1 MAATNFYE
9 ENILNKFANY
19 TYNWKIHMVH
29 PAEATKFDDNIKA
42 DRTIVLADSG
52 VETEINIDSV
62 EQNMVLAFSKADRN
76 SVANQF
82 NIRLV
87 EPGGVTL
94 FNRILFAARK
104 LDIENHLKATY
115 LLELNFKGYTDDG
128 VAVSNIIGPYYYSC
142 ILTDL
147 TLDYRDGGTTYVGN
161 FIEVENDAYSKVSLH
176 LPTDIDVEASTYG
189 AFLLAFQEKVQE
201 QESNRVA
208 ASTSQ
213 IFPNRYEFLL
223 DQEVSHW
230 GDWEFGAT
238 QGIDDQTGTRAISVS
253 GNGTLKFNFPQ
264 GTSIVAALATALYQT
279 TEFQK
284 LPIFDGSS
292 GKQNPEDGTARPENL
307 SKLSSWMKLATDVT
321 YQNYDPLRKHYQKF
335 IKYTVGQYITP
346 ELIHDPVSYLELY
359 KTKTLQQER
368 LKNIVRNGLLRKKF
382 DYTYTGLNT
391 EVLNLDIQLNNTY
404 YQLQALNHGA
414 LQYSDQL
421 FAKINSRLQ
430 PVADQ
435 IGTLNEIKGK
445 IDKANAQKSKLEL
458 ELGKL
463 SDHPLHRNQSLADR
477 LLNDIAIIDATTER
491 LRQEEARVT
500 EERSELSEQFLKD
513 NQVTPRIQRLQNR
526 YITQSD
532 VVSTAAVDRAFEEAD
547 DLPLTF
553 IANAVNSKAT
563 AGPDKGDSVGT
574 VMLGA
579 VEINLNSLA
588 DLATMII
595 TVRGDPYWLGK
606 PKGASNRNIQNNA
619 EYTRGGNSFFLDL
632 NFPTY
637 PEDNTGLV
645 NIPEKDFGIT
655 GLYRVTQVQA
665 RYQDGQFI
673 MMLDTFRDTNAN
685 VGLLLSEL
693 TSGQIDLNEY
703 NQLADRY
710 VNEEQG
716 DGGSE
721 GSTTST
727 PSGSGVGE
735 FENGTGSGVVTQAQ
749 SGIRNQAVDPSVVRI
764 LETAGINSGV
774 NVVVTS
780 GGQPSS
786 GPNRTGSHRHDNG
799 MAADVQLF
807 VPGRSTP
814 LNINNPNDLPII
826 QNFINQSR
834 LAGATGIGAGNGYMG
849 DNTFHIDRSYPERG
863 YTQYW
868 GGPLDNG
875 TFRSRNAP
883 KWLADIAQ
891 GRA

>member
-1 MAATNFYE
+1 MAATYFYE
-9 ENILNKFANY
+9 DNILNKFANY

-29 PAEATKFDDNIKA
+29 PMEATKFDDNIKA

-52 VETEINIDSV
+52 VETEINIESV
-62 EQNMVLAFSKADRN
+62 EQNMVLAFSVADRN

-82 NIRLV
+82 NIRLI

-104 LDIENHLKATY
+104 LGIENHLKSAY

-161 FIEVENDAYSKVSLH
+161 FIEVENDAYSKVNLH
-176 LPTDIDVEASTYG
+176 LPTDIDLEASTYG
-189 AFLLAFQEKVQE
+189 DFLTAFQAKVQE
-201 QESNRVA
+201 QETTRIA
-208 ASTSQ
+208 ASSTQ
-213 IFPNRYEFLL
+213 FFPNRYEFVL

-230 GDWEFGAT
+230 GDWEFGAI

-292 GKQNPEDGTARPENL
+292 GKQNPEDGQARPEKL
-307 SKLSSWMKLATDVT
+307 SKLSSWMKLATDVA

-414 LQYSDQL
+414 VQYSDQA
-421 FAKINSRLQ
+421 FAKLSSQLQ

-435 IGTLNEIKGK
+435 IGTLNEITAKLN
-445 IDKANAQKSKLEL
+445 ANDAAKSKLERD
-458 ELGKL
+458 LGSL
-463 SDHPLHRNQSLADR
+463 SDHPLHDNPTLRDR
-477 LLNDIAIIDATTER
+477 LLNDIAVINEKTEQLLQEKDRIID
-491 LRQEEARVT
+491 
-500 EERSELSEQFLKD
+500 ERSELSEQFLKD
-513 NQVTPRIQRLQNR
+513 NQVTPRIQRLQKR

-532 VVSTAAVDRAFEEAD
+532 VVSTAAVDRAFEEAE

-563 AGPDKGDSVGT
+563 AGPDKGDNAGT

-579 VEINLNSLA
+579 VEINLNTLA
-588 DLATMII
+588 DLASMMI

-606 PKGASNRNIQNNA
+606 PKGAGNKNIQNNA

-685 VGLLLSEL
+685 VGLILSEL

-703 NQLADRY
+703 NQLADRF

-716 DGGSE
+716 DGGSA

-749 SGIRNQAVDPSVVRI
+749 SGIRNQSLDPSVVRI

-786 GPNRTGSHRHDNG
+786 GSNRTGSHRHDNG
-799 MAADVQLF
+799 MAGDVQLF

-849 DNTFHIDRSYPERG
+849 DNTFHIDRSYPDKG

-875 TFRSRNAP
+875 TYRQKNAP
-883 KWLADIAQ
+883 KWLADIAK
-891 GRA
+891 GIA

>member
-29 PAEATKFDDNIKA
+29 PAAATKFDDNIKA
-42 DRTIVLADSG
+42 GRTIVLADSG
-52 VETEINIDSV
+52 VETEINIESV

-176 LPTDIDVEASTYG
+176 LPSDIDVEASTYG
-189 AFLLAFQEKVQE
+189 DFLNAFREKVQQ
-201 QESNRVA
+201 QELHRVGS
-208 ASTSQ
+208 STSQ
-213 IFPNRYEFLL
+213 IFPNRYEFVL

-292 GKQNPEDGTARPENL
+292 GKQNPEDGQARPEKL
-307 SKLSSWMKLATDVT
+307 SKLSSWMKLATDVA

-435 IGTLNEIKGK
+435 IGTLNEITAKL
-445 IDKANAQKSKLEL
+445 NATAADKSKLERD
-458 ELGKL
+458 LGSL
-463 SDHPLHRNQSLADR
+463 SDHPLHDDPTLRDR
-477 LLNDIAIIDATTER
+477 LLNDIAVINEKTEQ
-491 LRQEEARVT
+491 LLQEQARVQD
-500 EERSELSEQFLKD
+500 EKSELSEQFLKD
-513 NQVTPRIQRLQNR
+513 NQVTPRLQRLQNR

-532 VVSTAAVDRAFEEAD
+532 VVSTAAVDRAFNEAD

-563 AGPDKGDSVGT
+563 AGPDKGDSAGT

-606 PKGASNRNIQNNA
+606 PKGAGNKNNQNNA

-685 VGLLLSEL
+685 VGLVLSEL

-703 NQLADRY
+703 NQLADRF

-814 LNINNPNDLPII
+814 LDTNNPNDLPII

>member
-29 PAEATKFDDNIKA
+29 PAAATKFDDNIKA
-42 DRTIVLADSG
+42 GRTIVLADSG
-52 VETEINIDSV
+52 VETEINIESV

-176 LPTDIDVEASTYG
+176 LPSDIDVEASTYG
-189 AFLLAFQEKVQE
+189 DFLKAFQEKVQQ
-201 QESNRVA
+201 QELHRLSS
-208 ASTSQ
+208 STSQ

-292 GKQNPEDGTARPENL
+292 GKQNPEDGQARPEKL
-307 SKLSSWMKLATDVT
+307 SKLSSWMKLATDVA

-430 PVADQ
+430 PVADK

-445 IDKANAQKSKLEL
+445 IDKLIREKSKLERD
-458 ELGKL
+458 LGSL
-463 SDHPLHRNQSLADR
+463 SDHPLHDNPTLRDR
-477 LLNDIAIIDATTER
+477 LLNDIAVINETTEQ
-491 LRQEEARVT
+491 LGQEQARV
-500 EERSELSEQFLKD
+500 EDEKSKLSEQFLKD
-513 NQVTPRIQRLQNR
+513 NQVTPRLQRLQNR

-532 VVSTAAVDRAFEEAD
+532 VVSTAAVDRAFNEAE

-563 AGPDKGDSVGT
+563 AGPDKGDSAGT

-606 PKGASNRNIQNNA
+606 PKGAGNKNNQNNA

-685 VGLLLSEL
+685 VGLVLSEL

-703 NQLADRY
+703 NQLADRF

-814 LNINNPNDLPII
+814 LDTNNPNDLPII